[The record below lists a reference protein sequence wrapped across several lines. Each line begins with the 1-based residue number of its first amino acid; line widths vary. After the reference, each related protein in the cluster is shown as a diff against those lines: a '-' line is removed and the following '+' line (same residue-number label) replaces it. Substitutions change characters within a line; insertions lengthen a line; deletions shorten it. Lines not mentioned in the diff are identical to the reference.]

1 MKIKELTALI
11 FDRVVVCKHVEDG
24 EFQDVFR
31 GEKHKI
37 PDNII
42 EMEIRS
48 IGAKSRRVLDIQV
61 KI

>member
-1 MKIKELTALI
+1 VKIKELTAVI
-11 FDRVVVCKHVEDG
+11 FDRVVVYKQVGDG
-24 EFQDVFR
+24 EFQDIFK
-31 GEKHKI
+31 GEKSEI
-37 PDNII
+37 PDNIL